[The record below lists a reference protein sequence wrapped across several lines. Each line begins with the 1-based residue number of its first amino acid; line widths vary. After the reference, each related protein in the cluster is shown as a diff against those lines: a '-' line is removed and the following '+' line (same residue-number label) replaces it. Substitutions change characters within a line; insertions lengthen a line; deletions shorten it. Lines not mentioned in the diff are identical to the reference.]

1 MRGLIAALV
10 LAATVVPADAHAA
23 VGEVLRPAG
32 AEVIAG
38 KYIVTL
44 KKTGQEKTGQANA
57 LGVAAAHGGKVDRVY
72 GAALHGFAMTAT
84 EQQARRLAA
93 DPRVERVEA
102 DSVVRGE
109 AVRTNPIWNLDRI
122 DQRGTVLDNRYEYP
136 DQAGQGV
143 TVYVMDTGVR
153 TAHAEFEG
161 RASVA
166 FDAIGDGWN
175 GQDCSTSGHGTH
187 VAGTIAG
194 KTFGVASKAKIASVR
209 VLSCE
214 NSGTISQI
222 VAGIDWI
229 TANAAKPAVV
239 NMSLGGGQSTT
250 EDNAVK
256 ASIAAGI
263 SYVVSA
269 GNTESNACLK
279 SPANVSAA
287 LTVGAANPVGER
299 ARGWGGTDTGSNY
312 GPCLDLFAPGESIE
326 SAHNATDHATMILKG
341 TSMASPH
348 VAGAAA
354 LLLSQTPTLTPAQ
367 VHTEIVNRSVTGV
380 LNPSTLE
387 PPMDPPTTQKSPN
400 RFLYTGPLAQP
411 VCTVSDTTR
420 RTVPDQDSIT
430 VALDVTACGR
440 KIATNAT
447 VRVQAEHPFRGDLS
461 VRLVTPSGTEVV
473 LREANSADNAVNLD
487 QTFPLSLSTLDANGT
502 WKLIVRDNFSLDEGS
517 LVGWTLTL

>member
-1 MRGLIAALV
+1 MRGLVAALV
-10 LAATVVPADAHAA
+10 LAATVIPADAQAA
-23 VGEVLRPAG
+23 VGEVLRPVG

-44 KKTGQEKTGQANA
+44 RKSSQVNA
-57 LGVAAAHGGKVDRVY
+57 FGVAASYGGQVDRVY
-72 GAALHGFAMTAT
+72 GAALQGFAMTAT

-102 DSVVRGE
+102 DSIVRGD

-122 DQRGTVLDNRYEYP
+122 DQRVTVLDNRYDYP

-153 TAHAEFEG
+153 TAHAEFED

-175 GQDCSTSGHGTH
+175 GQDCSTTGHGTH

-194 KTFGVASKAKIASVR
+194 KTFGVASKAKVASVR

-229 TANAAKPAVV
+229 TANAARPAVV

-269 GNTESNACLK
+269 GNSESNACLK
-279 SPANVSAA
+279 SPANVPAA
-287 LTVGAANPVGER
+287 ITVGAANPVNER
-299 ARGWGGTDTGSNY
+299 ARGWAKFGDTGSNY

-326 SAHNATDHATMILKG
+326 SAHNATNQSTVVLKG

-354 LLLSQTPTLTPAQ
+354 LLLSQTPNLTPAQ
-367 VHTEIVNRSVTGV
+367 VHAEILNRSVTGV
-380 LNPSTLE
+380 LDPTTLE

-400 RFLYTGPLAQP
+400 RFLHTGPLAQP
-411 VCTVSDTTR
+411 ACTVSDTTR
-420 RTVPDQDSIT
+420 RAVPDQDSIT

-440 KIATNAT
+440 KVAGNAT

-461 VRLVTPSGTEVV
+461 VRLITPSGTEVV
-473 LREANSADNAVNLD
+473 LREANAADNAVNLD

-502 WKLIVRDNFSLDEGS
+502 WKLVVRDNFSIDEGS